1 MNKVTEYISPHP
13 DETLRFGSQIAQ
25 QLDAGSVVA
34 FFGGLGAGKTT
45 LIKGICSA
53 LAVKETVT
61 SPTFTLINEYT
72 GRLPVYHF
80 DFYRIKSDAEVLDLG
95 LEQYFYADGICLIEW
110 PEVVHALLPVQR
122 LEVHLSLP
130 ESMQET
136 HRKIEIYDS

>member
-13 DETLRFGSQIAQ
+13 DETLRFGRQIAQ
-25 QLDAGSVVA
+25 QLAAGSVVA

-45 LIKGICSA
+45 LIKGICGA

-80 DFYRIKSDAEVLDLG
+80 DFYRIESDAEVLDLG
-95 LEQYFYADGICLIEW
+95 LEEYFYGDGICLIEW
-110 PEVVHALLPVQR
+110 PEVVHALLPAQR

-136 HRKIEIYDS
+136 QRKIEIYDS